1 MTSENSS
8 WYCASPEEPLRSV
21 HVAYIYGSH
30 AEDRVNER
38 QREEDDS
45 YCGKDKDGGFL
56 AVFVGF
62 DAVDVMLEKSV
73 LVVFKVV
80 VVALTHRFG
89 VRYNARRLLY

>member
-1 MTSENSS
+1 MTIENSS

-45 YCGKDKDGGFL
+45 YCGKDKDGGFV
-56 AVFVGF
+56 AVLDLCWIRCGGCCVR
-62 DAVDVMLEKSV
+62 KI
-73 LVVFKVV
+73 
-80 VVALTHRFG
+80 G
-89 VRYNARRLLY
+89 VSRL